1 MAIRIFNNTASTNAQ
16 RYLGVNNQRLA
27 TSIERI
33 SSGIRINKG
42 ADDAAGLAI
51 SEGLRSDIRALRQAT
66 RNANDGLSLL
76 NVTEGAL
83 NEQSGILIR
92 LRELASQAAT
102 GTVGSTER
110 ATIQL
115 EFSALRDEL
124 TRIAMTTEFNGIGVI
139 DGTLKSSKA
148 ATTASAPT
156 KVAATTA
163 ASGAVTSVATAN
175 VTTTKTDALTGIVT
189 TVVSAA
195 ASGAVTS
202 VAATNQTLV
211 STAASGAVTTTNQTP
226 VSAVATTNDIMIQIG
241 IDNSADSRINLNNSL
256 SLDAVT
262 SSTLG
267 VASLSVTGAA
277 EALTALAQIEN
288 AIASV
293 TATRGK
299 VGAVTNRLQRAVG
312 ALSITSENLQAAES
326 SIRDADIAHEIAQL
340 TRNQILVQTST
351 AMVGQSNLIPQSVL
365 QLLA

>member
-1 MAIRIFNNTASTNAQ
+1 MAIRIFNNIASTNAQ
-16 RYLGVNNQRLA
+16 RILGVNNDRLSA
-27 TSIERI
+27 SIERI
-33 SSGIRINKG
+33 SSGIRINRG

-66 RNANDGLSLL
+66 RNANDGMSLI
-76 NVTEGAL
+76 NVAEGAL

-124 TRIAMTTEFNGIGVI
+124 TRIAQTTEFNGIGLI
-139 DGTLKSSKA
+139 DGNL
-148 ATTASAPT
+148 AS
-156 KVAATTA
+156 
-163 ASGAVTSVATAN
+163 SVA
-175 VTTTKTDALTGIVT
+175 
-189 TVVSAA
+189 S
-195 ASGAVTS
+195 TS
-202 VAATNQTLV
+202 HT
-211 STAASGAVTTTNQTP
+211 
-226 VSAVATTNDIMIQIG
+226 MIQIG
-241 IDNSADSRINLNNSL
+241 IDNSSNSRLDLNAIL
-256 SLDAVT
+256 GLDAIT

-267 VASLSVTGAA
+267 VASLSVTASA
-277 EALTALAQIEN
+277 EALTALATIET

-293 TATRGK
+293 TASRGK
-299 VGAVTNRLQRAVG
+299 VGAVQNRLQRSVS
-312 ALSITSENLQAAES
+312 ALSISSENLQAAES

>member
-1 MAIRIFNNTASTNAQ
+1 MAIRIFNNIASTNAQ
-16 RYLGVNNQRLA
+16 RILGINNNRLSQ
-27 TSIERI
+27 SIERI
-33 SSGIRINKG
+33 SSGIRINRG

-66 RNANDGLSLL
+66 RNANDGVSLV

-124 TRIAMTTEFNGIGVI
+124 TRIAQTTEFNGIGLI
-139 DGTLKSSKA
+139 DGNLASSV
-148 ATTASAPT
+148 S
-156 KVAATTA
+156 
-163 ASGAVTSVATAN
+163 STSHT
-175 VTTTKTDALTGIVT
+175 
-189 TVVSAA
+189 
-195 ASGAVTS
+195 
-202 VAATNQTLV
+202 
-211 STAASGAVTTTNQTP
+211 
-226 VSAVATTNDIMIQIG
+226 MIQIG
-241 IDNSADSRINLNNSL
+241 IDSTANSRLDLNATL
-256 SLDAVT
+256 GLDAVT

-267 VASLSVTGAA
+267 IASLSVTASA
-277 EALTALAQIEN
+277 EALTALNTIET

-293 TATRGK
+293 TAARGK
-299 VGAVTNRLQRAVG
+299 VGAVQNRLQRSVS
-312 ALSITSENLQAAES
+312 ALSISAENLQAAES

>member
-1 MAIRIFNNTASTNAQ
+1 MAIRIFNNIASTNAQ
-16 RYLGVNNQRLA
+16 RILGINNQRLA

-33 SSGIRINKG
+33 SSGIRINRG

-66 RNANDGLSLL
+66 RNANDGMSLV
-76 NVTEGAL
+76 NVAEGAL
-83 NEQSGILIR
+83 NEQSSILIR

-124 TRIAMTTEFNGIGVI
+124 TRIAATTEFNGTGLI
-139 DGTLKSSKA
+139 DGTL
-148 ATTASAPT
+148 AS
-156 KVAATTA
+156 
-163 ASGAVTSVATAN
+163 SVAT
-175 VTTTKTDALTGIVT
+175 
-189 TVVSAA
+189 
-195 ASGAVTS
+195 TS
-202 VAATNQTLV
+202 HTL
-211 STAASGAVTTTNQTP
+211 
-226 VSAVATTNDIMIQIG
+226 IQIG
-241 IDNSADSRINLNNSL
+241 IDSSSDSRIDLNDSL

-262 SSTLG
+262 ASTLG
-267 VASLSVTGAA
+267 IATLSVTASA
-277 EALTALAQIEN
+277 EALTALSVIDT

-293 TATRGK
+293 TAARGK
-299 VGAVTNRLQRAVG
+299 VGAVQNRLQRSVS
-312 ALSITSENLQAAES
+312 ALSISSENLQAAES